1 MTILENIKHDI
12 QTIKDRDPAA
22 TSTLEI
28 LTYSG
33 LHAVAFY
40 RVSHWFYVHKHK
52 VIARCISQFAR
63 MLTGIEIHPG
73 AKIGKGLLIDHGSGV
88 VIGETAEI
96 GDYCL
101 LYQGCTLGGTGKDHG
116 KRHPTLG
123 NNVMVGCGAKVLG
136 PFTVGDNAKIAA
148 NAVVLEPVPANST
161 AVGVPARIVKQNGKR
176 TCDLDQVHIPDPVA
190 QELCQ
195 TRIQI
200 AKLEKRVAELEKIGL
215 LDKPHTSAGR
225 IPSAQGY
232 RYYVDELLNYNDISM
247 QEIKYIQTQ
256 LATKVNQIED
266 LTKIAT
272 STLSEI
278 THYTSVGIGPRVA
291 SQNIE
296 EVKFVLLGSR
306 ILMAIILTESGLV
319 KETII
324 KFDEDVTQEQVDTIT
339 YLFNNKLKGKP
350 LTQIDKPM
358 EEYMHSEMSSVL
370 NVVKPVLE
378 QLNKAINEDA
388 PIYMEGANKSFD
400 LPEFKSLDIAKNF
413 VNILDTDKTK
423 QMIDV
428 LNSDDNQDEINVY
441 IGDENVDEA
450 LKDFSIITF
459 KHKEEGKDLGTI
471 AIIGPTRMDYSKV
484 ISAMK
489 YISKKL
495 GENSETPKLDNPNSK
510 ERKDDDNG

>member
-1 MTILENIKHDI
+1 MGENSQNFHNKI
-12 QTIKDRDPAA
+12 
-22 TSTLEI
+22 SNLYWLL
-28 LTYSG
+28 LTYDV
-33 LHAVAFY
+33 LY
-40 RVSHWFYVHKHK
+40 T
-52 VIARCISQFAR
+52 QFSTQGSIVLKR
-63 MLTGIEIHPG
+63 GEKMLDNRKK
-73 AKIGKGLLIDHGSGV
+73 KILQAIV
-88 VIGETAEI
+88 EEYIETAEPVSSKSI
-96 GDYCL
+96 VEKHGIDYSSA
-101 LYQGCTLGGTGKDHG
+101 TIRND
-116 KRHPTLG
+116 
-123 NNVMVGCGAKVLG
+123 M
-136 PFTVGDNAKIAA
+136 
-148 NAVVLEPVPANST
+148 
-161 AVGVPARIVKQNGKR
+161 
-176 TCDLDQVHIPDPVA
+176 
-190 QELCQ
+190 
-195 TRIQI
+195 
-200 AKLEKRVAELEKIGL
+200 AELEKIGL

-306 ILMAIILTESGLV
+306 LLMAIILTESGLI

-471 AIIGPTRMDYSKV
+471 AIIGPTRMDIQK
-484 ISAMK
+484 
-489 YISKKL
+489 
-495 GENSETPKLDNPNSK
+495 
-510 ERKDDDNG
+510 